1 MHVFIIK
8 LQVCQMCMVSTLN
21 SVVFYYFY
29 PESHAYI
36 RTYMIYTH
44 KHLITRTIVKRKA
57 WVWGA
62 GSLCILCYIHMHS
75 IECGLLLQTPRRS
88 VVYVCV
94 SAGHSRE
101 PCKSE
106 WTGRNAVWQV
116 DSRGK
121 NMFQIGCTLAP
132 PGEYDGMIS
141 DTCCRYRYCSS
152 LFNVNCYFA
161 LSYRPIARFD
171 MKRSCLNNLYS
182 PCKNRSNTA
191 AQSTLKQG
199 EKTQRYRTMKV
210 TDRLVGLKKM
220 WRSNSRYNN
229 TVIAFPDCLIFYCA
243 TRCMHCLS
251 ANLPPTCMSVR
262 SFIRLLHS

>member
-1 MHVFIIK
+1 
-8 LQVCQMCMVSTLN
+8 
-21 SVVFYYFY
+21 
-29 PESHAYI
+29 
-36 RTYMIYTH
+36 MIYTH

-121 NMFQIGCTLAP
+121 KTCFRLGAHWRHLANMMEWSAIRAVATVTVAA
-132 PGEYDGMIS
+132 
-141 DTCCRYRYCSS
+141 CS
-152 LFNVNCYFA
+152 
-161 LSYRPIARFD
+161 
-171 MKRSCLNNLYS
+171 
-182 PCKNRSNTA
+182 
-191 AQSTLKQG
+191 
-199 EKTQRYRTMKV
+199 
-210 TDRLVGLKKM
+210 M
-220 WRSNSRYNN
+220 W
-229 TVIAFPDCLIFYCA
+229 TVIL
-243 TRCMHCLS
+243 
-251 ANLPPTCMSVR
+251 R
-262 SFIRLLHS
+262 SRIGQSPVSIWNVPVWIMFIRHARIDQTQPHSLH